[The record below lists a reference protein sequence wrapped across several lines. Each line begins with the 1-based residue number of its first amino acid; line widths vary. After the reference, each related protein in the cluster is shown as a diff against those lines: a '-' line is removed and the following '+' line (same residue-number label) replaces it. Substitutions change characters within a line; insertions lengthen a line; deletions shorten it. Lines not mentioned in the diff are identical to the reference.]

1 MPKYANRVRL
11 VVGTT
16 VVVAALTILGTAAAQ
31 KAAAP
36 KTQDRLTIGE
46 QNVKQ
51 LLLLMDTNKDGLV
64 SKAEY
69 MRFME
74 AEFRRLDKAN
84 HGELNALEL
93 NQPSL
98 SATHF
103 TGK

>member
-1 MPKYANRVRL
+1 MPTHADRIRL

-16 VVVAALTILGTAAAQ
+16 VIVVALTVLGTAAAQ

-51 LLLLMDTNKDGLV
+51 LLLLMDTDRDGMV

-93 NQPSL
+93 NQSSL
-98 SATHF
+98 SASHF